1 MTSAFPPK
9 CVVVVGNLKMQE
21 LICVLRHCVKC
32 KQTHNTKYNKLNCL
46 YLAVKRK
53 LYALYAPLVYDNDW
67 DPVMDEAD
75 VQERQDIPDDPEYP
89 G

>member
-1 MTSAFPPK
+1 MTSAFSPK
-9 CVVVVGNLKMQE
+9 RAAIIGNQNLWE
-21 LICVLRHCVKC
+21 LIRVLRHYVKC
-32 KQTHNTKYNKLNCL
+32 AQSHNTKYNKLNCL

-75 VQERQDIPDDPEYP
+75 VQEHQDIPDDPEYP